1 MCASF
6 GSDACDA
13 RLVEALSLE
22 IASLRPSRLR
32 AAAAVRK
39 LRHEHETFPS
49 PTTIITTIDEV
60 SDADIIATAAVT
72 LAWMGKADR
81 GRWMENHRSGRR
93 RVGGL
98 GRHRAGPDG
107 TAVMPARPASACRTS
122 TTSMPAPACGRA
134 RPAPACRK
142 GQGLAGEMRSPTTE
156 VAGLFWHAVKH
167 AQNVVTSGGLAA
179 GSQ

>member
-1 MCASF
+1 MMCASF

-22 IASLRPSRLR
+22 IASLRQSRLR
-32 AAAAVRK
+32 VAAAVRK

-49 PTTIITTIDEV
+49 PTTITTTIDEA

-81 GRWMENHRSGRR
+81 GRWLENRRSGRR

-98 GRHRAGPDG
+98 GRRRAVPDG
-107 TAVMPARPASACRTS
+107 TAVTPARRHRLA
-122 TTSMPAPACGRA
+122 APLQHQCPPR
-134 RPAPACRK
+134 
-142 GQGLAGEMRSPTTE
+142 LAGVLDRLQPAER
-156 VAGLFWHAVKH
+156 AKD
-167 AQNVVTSGGLAA
+167 
-179 GSQ
+179 

>member
-1 MCASF
+1 MMCASC

-49 PTTIITTIDEV
+49 PTTIITTINEI
-60 SDADIIATAAVT
+60 SDAYTIATAAVT
-72 LAWMGKADR
+72 LAWMGKDDRGRWIGKADR

-98 GRHRAGPDG
+98 GRHRVVPDG
-107 TAVMPARPASACRTS
+107 TAVTRPTSACRAS
-122 TTSMPAPACGRA
+122 R
-134 RPAPACRK
+134 
-142 GQGLAGEMRSPTTE
+142 
-156 VAGLFWHAVKH
+156 
-167 AQNVVTSGGLAA
+167 N
-179 GSQ
+179 

>member
-1 MCASF
+1 MMCASF

-72 LAWMGKADR
+72 LAWMGKDDRGRWIGKADR

-98 GRHRAGPDG
+98 GRHRAVPDG
-107 TAVMPARPASACRTS
+107 TAVTPARPTSACDIVEA
-122 TTSMPAPACGRA
+122 TTRLDRKQPRHARRA
-134 RPAPACRK
+134 RSKEAP
-142 GQGLAGEMRSPTTE
+142 
-156 VAGLFWHAVKH
+156 VAR
-167 AQNVVTSGGLAA
+167 
-179 GSQ
+179 

>member
-1 MCASF
+1 MGIMGIMTRIDDGSASLSDIVRQVRMMCASF

-32 AAAAVRK
+32 VVAAVRK

-81 GRWMENHRSGRR
+81 GRWMENRRSGRR

-98 GRHRAGPDG
+98 GRHRVVPDG
-107 TAVMPARPASACRTS
+107 TAVTPAKPTSACRTS
-122 TTSMPAPACGRA
+122 ATS
-134 RPAPACRK
+134 
-142 GQGLAGEMRSPTTE
+142 
-156 VAGLFWHAVKH
+156 
-167 AQNVVTSGGLAA
+167 
-179 GSQ
+179 